1 MSLCCSISWFWKWSV
16 MCVQT
21 VGPYNLTLSRPATM
35 RADRPWWEQTGHDES
50 RPAVMRAAAMEEEE
64 RRDWRGSF
72 LADSDDEQDGA
83 EPANGPWNS
92 TTIPRYRR
100 RISHDIMIQK
110 IPTIRALKFCSW
122 AAHHCLWLCS
132 GYFRGVCTPLT
143 EVSGRVGLRSAHC
156 GDLYVPTT
164 RSELGKRSFCVAAA
178 RIWNSLPLRLHSFT
192 ISRERFR
199 ARLKTHLFMCTY
211 TWLAS
216 ENYWGVYLLTY
227 LLTEWFACR
236 CTKCTD
242 SEYPCKWCIRHHVCT
257 NHATSSETCE
267 DDIMVTG
274 RQVCVP
280 CHVSLHLFGIYTLLA
295 KATSYVQVDVLCFY
309 FCFISFFL
317 SMRLLSNSWMD
328 FRQMF
333 TPTDVFMVLF
343 VKG

>member
-1 MSLCCSISWFWKWSV
+1 
-16 MCVQT
+16 
-21 VGPYNLTLSRPATM
+21 
-35 RADRPWWEQTGHDES
+35 
-50 RPAVMRAAAMEEEE
+50 MRAAAMEEEE

-110 IPTIRALKFCSW
+110 IPTIRALKFRSW

-227 LLTEWFACR
+227 LLTYLLNGLHVDALSVLTASIRVNGASDITSVQTTPPAVRRARMTSWLPEDRYVCR
-236 CTKCTD
+236 VTFLFTCLAFIR
-242 SEYPCKWCIRHHVCT
+242 YWRRRRLMFKWT
-257 NHATSSETCE
+257 F
-267 DDIMVTG
+267 
-274 RQVCVP
+274 CV
-280 CHVSLHLFGIYTLLA
+280 
-295 KATSYVQVDVLCFY
+295 
-309 FCFISFFL
+309 FIF
-317 SMRLLSNSWMD
+317 
-328 FRQMF
+328 
-333 TPTDVFMVLF
+333 VLF
-343 VKG
+343 PFFFWCDCSATAGRIFAKCSHQQTSLWCYLLKVKGIGDFVMRQHSDML